1 MKTSLFAYFI
11 KFRRSIAAVFAGFA
25 VLLIIGAVS
34 GGSSGQTAVIVAAHD
49 IGPGMHLKVTDLMES
64 TLTTET
70 PWKGL
75 FSSTHQAVGHT
86 TSHTIAAGQPL
97 GTSDVVSTD
106 LLRGLGSGKV
116 AVEIDPT
123 QISNTSM
130 LRAGNHIDLYAS
142 STEGN
147 KGAVLIA
154 HDVVVLAQG
163 SAKAGSLTS
172 DGGNG
177 GGLNTTS
184 EAAGLLVA
192 ATSTQAQ
199 RIATHMT
206 NSQLVAVLLTT

>member
-1 MKTSLFAYFI
+1 MKASLFAYFI
-11 KFRRSIAAVFAGFA
+11 KFRRSLAAVFAGFA
-25 VLLIIGAVS
+25 VLLIIGAVT
-34 GGSSGQTAVIVAAHD
+34 GGKSGQTAVIVAAHD

-64 TLTTET
+64 AVTTET

-75 FSSTHQAVGHT
+75 FSSSDQAVGHT
-86 TSHTIAAGQPL
+86 TSHAITAGQPL

-106 LLRGLGSGKV
+106 LLRGLEPDKV

-123 QISNTSM
+123 QISNTGM

-142 STEGN
+142 SAEGN

-163 SAKAGSLTS
+163 SAKGDGLTS

-177 GGLNTTS
+177 GGLNATL

-192 ATSTQAQ
+192 ATSIQAQ

-206 NSQLVAVLLTT
+206 NSQIVAVLLPM